1 MLNTGVRMEGT
12 VMKMTGRFLYLSNL
26 SNVQWWFGRACT
38 T

>member
-1 MLNTGVRMEGT
+1 MLNTGVRMGGT
-12 VMKMTGRFLYLSNL
+12 VMKIGRFLYL